1 VIPLG
6 DDVRLRRFPFATLAL
21 VGLCV
26 LAFLLELGMGPGVA
40 AFLRE
45 SALVPALLA
54 GPDRRLDA
62 LDALLS
68 LLGPQRARRLL
79 LSMFLHGGWLHLLG
93 NMLYLWVFG
102 DDVEDRL
109 GSLRFLVFYLLC
121 GWLAALAQVAAAPAS
136 RLPLIG
142 ASGAIAGVL
151 GAYLVLCPR
160 ARVTLLLPLGLA
172 APVRAVLFLPLWLA
186 LQLLSAWLAPA
197 ASGGVAWW
205 AHVGGFAA
213 GLGLVFV
220 LRPRRAR
227 RRRSGRR

>member
-1 VIPLG
+1 MIPLG
-6 DDVRLRRFPFATLAL
+6 DDVRSRSFPFATLTL
-21 VGLCV
+21 VGLCT
-26 LAFLLELGMGPGVA
+26 LAFLLELGMGAGVA
-40 AFLRE
+40 GFLRRE
-45 SALVPALLA
+45 AVVPALFTGADRQLGVLDVLA
-54 GPDRRLDA
+54 
-62 LDALLS
+62 S
-68 LLGPQRARRLL
+68 LLDTGRARRVLL
-79 LSMFLHGGWLHLLG
+79 ALFLHGGWLHLLG
-93 NMLYLWVFG
+93 NLLYLGVFG

-109 GSLRFLVFYLLC
+109 GSLRFLAFYLLC
-121 GWLAALAQVAAAPAS
+121 GWLSALAQIAAEPTS

-151 GAYLVLCPR
+151 GAYLVLFPR

-172 APVRAVLFLPLWLA
+172 VRARALLFLPLWLA

-213 GLGLVFV
+213 GLVLVFV

-227 RRRSGRR
+227 RRPSGRR

>member
-1 VIPLG
+1 MIPLG
-6 DDVRLRRFPFATLAL
+6 DDVRARRFPFVTLTL

-45 SALVPALLA
+45 SAVVPALFA
-54 GPDRRLDA
+54 GSDQRLGP

-68 LLGPQRARRLL
+68 LLAPQRARRVL
-79 LSMFLHGGWLHLLG
+79 LSLFLHGGWLHLLG
-93 NMLYLWVFG
+93 NVLYLWVFG
-102 DDVEDRL
+102 DDVEERL
-109 GSLRFLVFYLLC
+109 GRLRFLAFYLLC
-121 GWLAALAQVAAAPAS
+121 GWLAALAQVAAQPAS

-151 GAYLVLCPR
+151 GAYLALFPR
-160 ARVTLLLPLGLA
+160 ARVTLLLPLGLLTQ
-172 APVRAVLFLPLWLA
+172 VRAVLFLPLWLA
-186 LQLLSAWLAPA
+186 LQLLSACLEGA
-197 ASGGVAWW
+197 AAGGGVAWW

-213 GLGLVFV
+213 GLVLVLG
-220 LRPRRAR
+220 LRPW